1 MLHRTAQI
9 ALAAVAAL
17 AGAGFVANAN
27 ASGSD
32 FSCGVA
38 TKTDGGMM
46 AIEGTL
52 TSPTAMAGEYRFALK
67 SNGGGGS
74 TNISQGGQFSAAPNT
89 QVSLGQVM
97 INAGSNVSVDF
108 TVTTNGKTFDCSTLA
123 TRT

>member
-1 MLHRTAQI
+1 MLHPLAQVS
-9 ALAAVAAL
+9 LAAIAAIT
-17 AGAGFVANAN
+17 GAGFVAHAN
-27 ASGSD
+27 AAAGD

-52 TSPTAMAGEYRFALK
+52 LSPTALVGEYRFALK

-74 TNISQGGQFSAAPNT
+74 TNISQGGQFSAAPNAE
-89 QVSLGQVM
+89 VSLGQVM
-97 INAGSNVSVDF
+97 INAGANISVDF
-108 TVTTNGKTFDCSTLA
+108 TVTANGKTFDCSTLA